1 LHRVGRAGRFGTKGT
16 SISFVRLDED
26 ETEANG
32 KTDKQVLMEVQD
44 GFKIKISELPKEI
57 DASTLTN

>member
-1 LHRVGRAGRFGTKGT
+1 
-16 SISFVRLDED
+16 LDED

>member
-1 LHRVGRAGRFGTKGT
+1 
-16 SISFVRLDED
+16 LDEED
-26 ETEANG
+26 TDPNG

-44 GFKIKISELPKEI
+44 GFKIKINELPKEI